1 MCRVKEVVRF
11 KVVNERVMVCKIV
24 KELMEFIEDECLEFM
39 EVVVLFLGLFLMVV
53 FDFEIL

>member
-1 MCRVKEVVRF
+1 
-11 KVVNERVMVCKIV
+11 MVCKIV

-53 FDFEIL
+53 FDFEILQNFDVYRGELIIY